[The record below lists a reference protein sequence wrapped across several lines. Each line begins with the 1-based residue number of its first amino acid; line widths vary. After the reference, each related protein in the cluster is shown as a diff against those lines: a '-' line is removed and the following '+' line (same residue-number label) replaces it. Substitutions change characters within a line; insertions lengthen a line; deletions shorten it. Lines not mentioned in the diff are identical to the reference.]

1 MAYNDYMVINY
12 ALPFL
17 GLIITLMAQ
26 IYVNNS
32 YNKYKYQS
40 LRKRTTGKEVA
51 REILDRNGLQNI
63 KIVEAFLSAKENMVD
78 PVYKNR
84 IDQIIDYEN
93 D

>member
-1 MAYNDYMVINY
+1 MVYNDYALINY

-40 LRKRTTGKEVA
+40 LRKRITGKDVA
-51 REILDRNGLQNI
+51 REILDRHGRQNI
-63 KIVEAFLSAKENMVD
+63 KIVEVKGNLTDHYYPK
-78 PVYKNR
+78 
-84 IDQIIDYEN
+84 
-93 D
+93 